1 MSFVDKLKGLVG
13 LEPKEPVVK
22 DVFCGDAESFCDPE
36 EFEVQEVDK

>member
-1 MSFVDKLKGLVG
+1 MSFVDKLKALVG
-13 LEPKEPVVK
+13 AKEPVVK